1 MTGFALE
8 AVCRAPAVEVF
19 KILHDPS
26 RMPEWW
32 AGVARVEARPDG
44 TVTRYTREWP
54 DFAYPTAVAEP
65 VPIGREDGQPAPG
78 TVRISCLLS
87 DIVHEWTLAPHPDG
101 CAVRVRVDLPE
112 AEAHRLAAQRA
123 EVGDSLAGLVALAER
138 SAPAAPAP

>member
-1 MTGFALE
+1 MSGFALE

-32 AGVARVEARPDG
+32 AGVARVETAPDG
-44 TVTRYTREWP
+44 TVTRYTEAWP
-54 DFAYPTAVAEP
+54 DFAYPTAVARP
-65 VPIGREDGQPAPG
+65 GPDG

-101 CAVRVRVDLPE
+101 CAVHVRVELPE
-112 AEAHRLAAQRA
+112 REAHRVDDQRR
-123 EVGDSLAGLVALAER
+123 EVSGSLRGLVALAER
-138 SAPAAPAP
+138 TAPGA

>member
-1 MTGFALE
+1 VSGFALD
-8 AVCRAPAVEVF
+8 AVCRAPAIEVF

-32 AGVARVEARPDG
+32 SGVARVEAGPDG

-54 DFAYPTAVAEP
+54 DFAYPTAVARP
-65 VPIGREDGQPAPG
+65 GPDG

-101 CAVRVRVDLPE
+101 CAVRVRVELPE
-112 AEAHRLAAQRA
+112 REAHRIEDQRQ
-123 EVGDSLAGLVALAER
+123 EVSGSLEGLVALAER
-138 SAPAAPAP
+138 SAPRP